1 MVSFMKKHL
10 KIVCAI
16 WYCYFTL
23 ALLLIGYFV
32 GFFADGTPLE
42 CYISYLF
49 GFGYFINH
57 CISPKWIAGM
67 PVSDWRWILGV
78 LVMLAS
84 SLPPIFVRKIVIRI
98 VGYTMFVIVQVL
110 GLSCLLYDMICA
122 IT

>member
-23 ALLLIGYFV
+23 ALILIGYFV
-32 GFFADGTPLE
+32 GFFADGIPLE

-49 GFGYFINH
+49 GFGYFINQ
-57 CISPKWIAGM
+57 CINPKWIAGM

-84 SLPPIFVRKIVIRI
+84 SLPPIIARKIVIRVIGYIMLI
-98 VGYTMFVIVQVL
+98 VVHVL
-110 GLSCLLYDMICA
+110 SLIFLLYDMICS
-122 IT
+122 TT

>member
-16 WYCYFTL
+16 WYCYFSL
-23 ALLLIGYFV
+23 VVIMIGFFV
-32 GFFADGTPLE
+32 GFFADGMPLE
-42 CYISYLF
+42 GYISYLF
-49 GFGYFINH
+49 GFGYFINQ
-57 CISPKWIAGM
+57 CISQKWIAGM

-84 SLPPIFVRKIVIRI
+84 SLPPILARKIVFRV
-98 VGYTMFVIVQVL
+98 VGYIVLIVVHVLSLMF
-110 GLSCLLYDMICA
+110 LLYDMIYS